1 MKVTSYQD
9 LMVWQR
15 AMELVVAVYRMT
27 LSLPASERRGLA
39 EQLRRAAVSVPSNIA
54 EGHARI
60 HRKEFL
66 HFISIARASVK
77 EIETQLLITVRIGYA
92 EEEEIATS
100 LALCDQVSRMLRAM
114 HLKLT
119 PGAS

>member
-9 LMVWQR
+9 LIVWQR
-15 AMELVVAVYRMT
+15 AMDLVVAVYKFT
-27 LSLPASERRGLA
+27 PKFPASERRGLA

-77 EIETQLLITVRIGYA
+77 EIETQLLIAERIGYA
-92 EEEEIATS
+92 EHDDVAS
-100 LALCDQVSRMLRAM
+100 ALALCDQISRMLRAM
-114 HLKLT
+114 RIKLAE
-119 PGAS
+119 GAS

>member
-9 LMVWQR
+9 LIVWQR
-15 AMELVVAVYRMT
+15 SMELVVAVYTMSI
-27 LSLPASERRGLA
+27 LLPASERRGLA

-77 EIETQLLITVRIGYA
+77 EIETQLLIAVRIGYCT
-92 EEEEIATS
+92 EEQVATP

-114 HLKLT
+114 RLKLAS
-119 PGAS
+119 GAS